1 MKDRMLIKGAHII
14 YAQYARA
21 YHFYRNLYSYPLKHS
36 TVFMLIKRKPKNN
49 FKSGMRTIRVMKI
62 PGSEFSS
69 VNWMLRS
76 NRARSVLLHNDHEA

>member
-1 MKDRMLIKGAHII
+1 MPISKSAQSDFEYRI
-14 YAQYARA
+14 YANKTEAKKIIS
-21 YHFYRNLYSYPLKHS
+21 NLACAQL
-36 TVFMLIKRKPKNN
+36 
-49 FKSGMRTIRVMKI
+49 VMKI